1 VHTTLTSF
9 LLADQTP
16 HFCLI
21 KSECPYQS
29 SVQAFMISGQ
39 DQPGAHTM
47 LLTVWTRAL
56 SQRGLL
62 VAATLMLA
70 CQGDAASDPEND
82 VATLGSMDEQY
93 AWVGDLGDRD
103 ALPGKPLY
111 IEHCAG
117 CHEAQVYKAPHTT
130 WLELMSPQVLYRS
143 ITEGIMQSQ
152 AAHLSDGDKQHIVE
166 YITQMRLGDPNAR
179 PDVAWCEGSA
189 AEFTALNETHLTG
202 WGYDTRRYVSPEAAG
217 FDRSEIRNLEL
228 KWSFGFPASTRA
240 RSQPTIAMGAVF
252 VGSQDGTVYAFDLET
267 GCVRWQFAARAEVR
281 TGITLGKRGPEGIP
295 TAYFGDIIA
304 NLYALDA
311 TTGELVWQTS
321 PDEHHSATL
330 TGTPAFANGNLYVP
344 VSSLEVVTAA
354 NPEYACCTFRG
365 HVMAVN
371 GDDGAVLWDSYAIP
385 DAPISTENTKAGTK
399 IFGPSGAPVWTSPTI
414 DAERNLLIFGTGENY
429 SSPADKNSD
438 AVIAVRLDTGER
450 IWSRQT
456 FPDDAWN
463 VACMMVDNPNCP
475 EEDGPDYDQ
484 ASSPLLVD
492 IDADT
497 TLVVAG
503 QKDGRVFALDW
514 ETGQNKLWE
523 VKLGRGSIQGGV
535 HFGMAA
541 SGSTVFVPINDMNDT
556 RNGEWLDPA
565 TARPGLSAV
574 DANTGNV
581 LWSRVQENVCGEGR
595 PFCDPGIS
603 AAITATDGAVI
614 AGHLDGII
622 RIYDSQSG
630 DIIWSYNTTTPVTG
644 TNGVTAKGGGMSG
657 SGPAIAAGH
666 MVINSGYGLYNH
678 EAGNAL
684 LVFAPRSEGAM
695 SEGQPD

>member
-1 VHTTLTSF
+1 MLFTMIKKACTLLYST
-9 LLADQTP
+9 L
-16 HFCLI
+16 
-21 KSECPYQS
+21 
-29 SVQAFMISGQ
+29 
-39 DQPGAHTM
+39 
-47 LLTVWTRAL
+47 RAL
-56 SQRGLL
+56 AL
-62 VAATLMLA
+62 VYMATAIIGPNTAAANATS
-70 CQGDAASDPEND
+70 AAPSSEGAEP
-82 VATLGSMDEQY
+82 AALGSMDEQY

-103 ALPGKPLY
+103 ALPGKALY
-111 IEHCAG
+111 SQHCAG

-152 AAHLSDGDKQHIVE
+152 AAHLSGDEKQHIVE
-166 YITQMRLGDPNAR
+166 YITQMRLDDPNAV
-179 PDVAWCEGSA
+179 PKVAWCEGA
-189 AEFTALNETHLTG
+189 AKDFTALDEDHLTG
-202 WGYDTRRYVSPEAAG
+202 WGRDTRRYVSSELAG
-217 FDRSEIRNLEL
+217 FDRGQITDLEL

-267 GCVRWQFAARAEVR
+267 GCVRWRFAARAEVR
-281 TGITLGKRGPEGIP
+281 TGITLGSRGPEGIP

-321 PDEHHSATL
+321 PDDHHSATL

-371 GDDGAVLWDSYAIP
+371 GDDGAILWDSYAIP
-385 DAPISTENTKAGTK
+385 NAPISIEDTKAGTK
-399 IFGPSGAPVWTSPTI
+399 IFAPSGAPVWTSPTI

-456 FPDDAWN
+456 FPEDAWN

-492 IDADT
+492 IGDGKT
-497 TLVVAG
+497 VVVAG

-514 ETGQNKLWE
+514 QTGTKKLWE
-523 VKLGRGSIQGGV
+523 VRLGRGSIQGGV

-541 SGSTVFVPINDMNDT
+541 DGATVYVPINDMNDT
-556 RNGEWLDPA
+556 RNGEWLDPK
-565 TARPGLSAV
+565 TARPGVSAV
-574 DANTGNV
+574 DAATGEV
-581 LWSRVQENVCGEGR
+581 LWSHLQKNVCGEGR
-595 PFCDPGIS
+595 PFCDPGVS
-603 AAITATDGAVI
+603 AAITATDRAVI

-622 RIYDSQSG
+622 RIYDSASG
-630 DIIWSYNTTTPVTG
+630 EIIWTYDTTVPVTG

-657 SGPAIAAGH
+657 SGPALGAGH

-684 LVFAPRSEGAM
+684 LVFAPRSEGAI
-695 SEGQPD
+695 SER

>member
-1 VHTTLTSF
+1 MILNMGNRLSAGAVVLALAVLVGCQTEEETTSAA
-9 LLADQTP
+9 AD
-16 HFCLI
+16 
-21 KSECPYQS
+21 
-29 SVQAFMISGQ
+29 
-39 DQPGAHTM
+39 
-47 LLTVWTRAL
+47 
-56 SQRGLL
+56 
-62 VAATLMLA
+62 
-70 CQGDAASDPEND
+70 ASAEAEP
-82 VATLGSMDEQY
+82 ATLGSMDEQY

-166 YITQMRLGDPNAR
+166 YITQMRLGDPDAG
-179 PDVAWCEGSA
+179 PEVAWCDASA
-189 AEFTALNETHLTG
+189 SIFTSLDESQLTG
-202 WGYDTRRYVSPEAAG
+202 WGHDTRRYVSSEAAG
-217 FDRSEIRNLEL
+217 FDRSQIGDLEL

-267 GCVRWQFAARAEVR
+267 GCVRWTYAARAEVR
-281 TGITLGKRGPEGIP
+281 TGITLGKRGPDGAA

-304 NLYALDA
+304 NLYAVDA

-330 TGTPAFANGNLYVP
+330 TGTPAYAAGKLYVP

-365 HVMAVN
+365 HVMAV
-371 GDDGAVLWDSYAIP
+371 DAADGSVIWDSYAIP
-385 DAPISTENTKAGTK
+385 DPPASVGTTSVGTDML
-399 IFGPSGAPVWTSPTI
+399 GPSGAPVWTSPTV
-414 DAERNLLIFGTGENY
+414 DVAKNLLIFGTGENY
-429 SSPADKNSD
+429 SSPADTNSD
-438 AVIAVRLDTGER
+438 AVIAVALDTGER
-450 IWSRQT
+450 LWSRQT
-456 FPDDAWN
+456 FPGDAWN
-463 VACMMVDNPNCP
+463 VACMMADNPNCP

-492 IDADT
+492 IGEGK

-541 SGSTVFVPINDMNDT
+541 DGTTVYVPINDMNDT
-556 RNGEWLDPA
+556 RNGEWLDPEL
-565 TARPGLSAV
+565 ARPGVSAV
-574 DANTGNV
+574 DAVTGEV
-581 LWSRVQENVCGEGR
+581 LWSHVQENVCGEGR
-595 PFCDPGIS
+595 PS
-603 AAITATDGAVI
+603 ATLGSRPPLRPPMARSLQVTSMGLSASMTGTAA
-614 AGHLDGII
+614 
-622 RIYDSQSG
+622 RSSG
-630 DIIWSYNTTTPVTG
+630 LTTP
-644 TNGVTAKGGGMSG
+644 
-657 SGPAIAAGH
+657 PH
-666 MVINSGYGLYNH
+666 
-678 EAGNAL
+678 
-684 LVFAPRSEGAM
+684 R
-695 SEGQPD
+695 

>member
-1 VHTTLTSF
+1 MILNMGNRLGAGTVILALAVLVGCQTEEETTSAA
-9 LLADQTP
+9 AD
-16 HFCLI
+16 
-21 KSECPYQS
+21 
-29 SVQAFMISGQ
+29 
-39 DQPGAHTM
+39 
-47 LLTVWTRAL
+47 
-56 SQRGLL
+56 
-62 VAATLMLA
+62 
-70 CQGDAASDPEND
+70 ASAEAEL
-82 VATLGSMDEQY
+82 ATLGSMDEQY

-166 YITQMRLGDPNAR
+166 YITQMRLGDPDAG
-179 PDVAWCEGSA
+179 PEVAWCDASA
-189 AEFTALNETHLTG
+189 SIFTSLDESQLTG
-202 WGYDTRRYVSPEAAG
+202 WGHDTRRYVSSEAAG
-217 FDRSEIRNLEL
+217 IDRSQIGDLEL

-267 GCVRWQFAARAEVR
+267 GCVRWTYAARAEVR
-281 TGITLGKRGPEGIP
+281 TGITLGKRGPNGAA

-304 NLYALDA
+304 NLYAVDA

-330 TGTPAFANGNLYVP
+330 TGTPAYAAGKLYVP

-354 NPEYACCTFRG
+354 NPEYACCSFRG
-365 HVMAVN
+365 HVMAV
-371 GDDGAVLWDSYAIP
+371 DAADGSVIWDSYAIP
-385 DAPISTENTKAGTK
+385 DPPASVGTTSVGTDMM
-399 IFGPSGAPVWTSPTI
+399 GPSGAPVWTSPTV
-414 DAERNLLIFGTGENY
+414 DVAKNLLIFGTGENY
-429 SSPADKNSD
+429 SSPADTNSD
-438 AVIAVRLDTGER
+438 AVIAVALDTGER
-450 IWSRQT
+450 LWSRQT
-456 FPDDAWN
+456 FPGDAWN
-463 VACMMVDNPNCP
+463 VACMMADNPNCP

-492 IDADT
+492 VGEGKT
-497 TLVVAG
+497 VVVAG

-541 SGSTVFVPINDMNDT
+541 DGTTVYVPINDMNDT
-556 RNGEWLDPA
+556 RNGEWLDPEL
-565 TARPGLSAV
+565 ARPGVSAV
-574 DANTGNV
+574 DAVTGEV
-581 LWSRVQENVCGEGR
+581 LWSHVQENVCGEGR
-595 PFCDPGIS
+595 PFCDPGVS
-603 AAITATDGAVI
+603 AAITATDSAVI

-622 RIYDSQSG
+622 RIYDRDSG
-630 DIIWSYNTTTPVTG
+630 EIIWSYNTTTPVTG
-644 TNGVTAKGGGMSG
+644 TNGVIAQGGGMSG
-657 SGPAIAAGH
+657 SGPALGAGH

-684 LVFAPRSEGAM
+684 LVFAPKASGSVSAR
-695 SEGQPD
+695 

>member
-1 VHTTLTSF
+1 MRVGGIHEANEVKMLFTMIKKACTLLYST
-9 LLADQTP
+9 L
-16 HFCLI
+16 
-21 KSECPYQS
+21 
-29 SVQAFMISGQ
+29 
-39 DQPGAHTM
+39 
-47 LLTVWTRAL
+47 RAL
-56 SQRGLL
+56 AL
-62 VAATLMLA
+62 VYMATAIIGPNTAAANATS
-70 CQGDAASDPEND
+70 AAPSSEGAEP
-82 VATLGSMDEQY
+82 AALGSMDEQY

-103 ALPGKPLY
+103 ALPGKALY
-111 IEHCAG
+111 SQHCAG

-152 AAHLSDGDKQHIVE
+152 AAHLSGDEKQHIVE
-166 YITQMRLGDPNAR
+166 YITQMRLDDPNAV
-179 PDVAWCEGSA
+179 PKVAWCEGA
-189 AEFTALNETHLTG
+189 AEDFTALDEDHLTG
-202 WGYDTRRYVSPEAAG
+202 WGRDTRRYVSSELAG
-217 FDRSEIRNLEL
+217 FDRGQITDLEL

-267 GCVRWQFAARAEVR
+267 GCVRWRFAARAEVR
-281 TGITLGKRGPEGIP
+281 TGITLGSRGPEGIP

-321 PDEHHSATL
+321 PDDHHSATL

-371 GDDGAVLWDSYAIP
+371 GEDGAVLWDSYAIP
-385 DAPISTENTKAGTK
+385 NAPISVEDTKAGTK
-399 IFGPSGAPVWTSPTI
+399 IFAPSGAPVWTSPTI

-456 FPDDAWN
+456 FPEDAWN

-492 IDADT
+492 IGDGKT
-497 TLVVAG
+497 VVVAG

-514 ETGQNKLWE
+514 QTGTKKLWE
-523 VKLGRGSIQGGV
+523 VRLGRGSIQGGV

-541 SGSTVFVPINDMNDT
+541 DGATVYVPINDMNDT
-556 RNGEWLDPA
+556 RNGEWLDPK
-565 TARPGLSAV
+565 TARPGVSAV
-574 DANTGNV
+574 DAATGEV
-581 LWSRVQENVCGEGR
+581 LWSHLQKNVCGEGR
-595 PFCDPGIS
+595 PFCDPGVS
-603 AAITATDGAVI
+603 AAITATDRAVI

-622 RIYDSQSG
+622 RIYDSASG
-630 DIIWSYNTTTPVTG
+630 EIIWTYDTTVPVTG

-657 SGPAIAAGH
+657 SGPALGAGH

-684 LVFAPRSEGAM
+684 LVFAPRSEGAI
-695 SEGQPD
+695 SER

>member
-1 VHTTLTSF
+1 
-9 LLADQTP
+9 
-16 HFCLI
+16 
-21 KSECPYQS
+21 
-29 SVQAFMISGQ
+29 MIIEMGK
-39 DQPGAHTM
+39 
-47 LLTVWTRAL
+47 R
-56 SQRGLL
+56 L
-62 VAATLMLA
+62 VAGAGIITLVTLMGCGA
-70 CQGDAASDPEND
+70 KQDAASSAD
-82 VATLGSMDEQY
+82 VSSTEAEPATLGSMDEQY

-103 ALPGKPLY
+103 ALPGKQLY
-111 IEHCAG
+111 IENCAG

-166 YITQMRLGDPNAR
+166 YITQMRLGDPNAG
-179 PDVAWCEGSA
+179 PEVAWCEDA
-189 AEFTALNETHLTG
+189 ASEFTELDESQLSG
-202 WGYDTRRYVSPEAAG
+202 WGHDTRRYVSSEVAG
-217 FDRSEIRNLEL
+217 FDRSQISDLEL

-267 GCVRWQFAARAEVR
+267 GCVRWTYAARAEVR
-281 TGITLGKRGPEGIP
+281 TGITLGKRGPEGTP

-304 NLYALDA
+304 NLYAVDA
-311 TTGELVWQTS
+311 NTGELIWQAS

-354 NPEYACCTFRG
+354 NPDYACCTFRG
-365 HVMAVN
+365 HVMAV
-371 GDDGAVLWDSYAIP
+371 DGNDGSMLWDSYAIP
-385 DAPISTENTKAGTK
+385 DAPSSVGTTSVGTDMM
-399 IFGPSGAPVWTSPTI
+399 GPSGAPVWTSPTI
-414 DAERNLLIFGTGENY
+414 DVEKNLLIFGTGENY
-429 SSPADKNSD
+429 SSPADANSD
-438 AVIAVRLDTGER
+438 AVIAVALDSGER
-450 IWSRQT
+450 LWSRQT
-456 FPDDAWN
+456 FPGDAWN
-463 VACMMVDNPNCP
+463 VACMMADNPNCP

-492 IDADT
+492 IGEGKT
-497 TLVVAG
+497 VVVAG

-514 ETGQNKLWE
+514 ETGQSKLWE

-541 SGSTVFVPINDMNDT
+541 DGTTVYVPINDMNDT
-556 RNGEWLDPA
+556 RNGEWLDPE
-565 TARPGLSAV
+565 TARPGVSAV
-574 DANTGNV
+574 DAATGEV
-581 LWSRVQENVCGEGR
+581 LWSHVQNNVCGEGR
-595 PFCDPGIS
+595 PFCDPGVS

-614 AGHLDGII
+614 AGHLDGVI
-622 RIYDSQSG
+622 RIYDGPTG
-630 DIIWSYNTTTPVTG
+630 DIIWSYDTTNPVEG

-657 SGPAIAAGH
+657 SGPALGAGH

-684 LVFAPRSEGAM
+684 LVFAPKSSGTVSAR
-695 SEGQPD
+695 

>member
-1 VHTTLTSF
+1 MILEMGNRLGAGAVVLALAVLVGCQTEEETTSAA
-9 LLADQTP
+9 AD
-16 HFCLI
+16 
-21 KSECPYQS
+21 
-29 SVQAFMISGQ
+29 
-39 DQPGAHTM
+39 
-47 LLTVWTRAL
+47 
-56 SQRGLL
+56 
-62 VAATLMLA
+62 
-70 CQGDAASDPEND
+70 ASAEAEPD
-82 VATLGSMDEQY
+82 TLGSMDEQY

-166 YITQMRLGDPNAR
+166 YITQMRLGDPDAG
-179 PDVAWCEGSA
+179 PEVAWCDASA
-189 AEFTALNETHLTG
+189 SIFTSLDESQLTG
-202 WGYDTRRYVSPEAAG
+202 WGHDTRRYVSSEAAG
-217 FDRSEIRNLEL
+217 FDRSQVSALEL

-240 RSQPTIAMGAVF
+240 RSQPTIGMGAVF

-267 GCVRWQFAARAEVR
+267 GCVRWTYAARAEVR
-281 TGITLGKRGPEGIP
+281 TGITLGKRGPDGAA

-304 NLYALDA
+304 NLYAVDA

-330 TGTPAFANGNLYVP
+330 TGTPAYAAGKLYVP

-365 HVMAVN
+365 HVMAV
-371 GDDGAVLWDSYAIP
+371 DAADGSVIWDSYAIP
-385 DAPISTENTKAGTK
+385 DPPASVGTTSVGTDML
-399 IFGPSGAPVWTSPTI
+399 GPSGAPVWTSPTV
-414 DAERNLLIFGTGENY
+414 DVAKNLLIFGTGENY
-429 SSPADKNSD
+429 SSPADTNSD
-438 AVIAVRLDTGER
+438 AVIAVALDTGER
-450 IWSRQT
+450 LWSRQT
-456 FPDDAWN
+456 FPGDAWN
-463 VACMMVDNPNCP
+463 VACMMADNPNCP

-492 IDADT
+492 IGEGKT
-497 TLVVAG
+497 VVVAG

-514 ETGQNKLWE
+514 ETGENKLWE

-541 SGSTVFVPINDMNDT
+541 DGTTVYVPINDMNDT
-556 RNGEWLDPA
+556 RNGEWLDPEL
-565 TARPGLSAV
+565 ARPGVSAV
-574 DANTGNV
+574 NAVTGEV
-581 LWSRVQENVCGEGR
+581 LWSHVQENVCGEGR
-595 PFCDPGIS
+595 PFCDPGVS

-622 RIYDSQSG
+622 RIYDRDSG
-630 DIIWSYNTTTPVTG
+630 EIIWSYNTTTPVTG
-644 TNGVTAKGGGMSG
+644 TNGVIARGGGMSG
-657 SGPAIAAGH
+657 SGPALGAGH

-684 LVFAPRSEGAM
+684 LVFAPKASGSVSAR
-695 SEGQPD
+695 

>member
-1 VHTTLTSF
+1 MILDMGNRFGAGAVVLALAFLVGCQTEEETTSAA
-9 LLADQTP
+9 AD
-16 HFCLI
+16 
-21 KSECPYQS
+21 
-29 SVQAFMISGQ
+29 
-39 DQPGAHTM
+39 
-47 LLTVWTRAL
+47 
-56 SQRGLL
+56 
-62 VAATLMLA
+62 
-70 CQGDAASDPEND
+70 ASAEAEPN
-82 VATLGSMDEQY
+82 TLGSMDEQY

-166 YITQMRLGDPNAR
+166 YITQMRLGDPDAG
-179 PDVAWCEGSA
+179 PEVAWCDASA
-189 AEFTALNETHLTG
+189 SIFTSLDESQLTG
-202 WGYDTRRYVSPEAAG
+202 WGHDTRRYVSSEAAG
-217 FDRSEIRNLEL
+217 FDRSQVSDLEL
-228 KWSFGFPASTRA
+228 KWSFGFPASTCA

-267 GCVRWQFAARAEVR
+267 GCVRWTYAARAEVR
-281 TGITLGKRGPEGIP
+281 TGITLGKRGPDGAA

-304 NLYALDA
+304 NLYAVDA

-330 TGTPAFANGNLYVP
+330 TGTPAYAAGKLYVP

-365 HVMAVN
+365 HVMAV
-371 GDDGAVLWDSYAIP
+371 DAADGSVIWDSYAIP
-385 DAPISTENTKAGTK
+385 DPPASVGTTSLGTDML
-399 IFGPSGAPVWTSPTI
+399 GPSGAPVWTSPTV
-414 DAERNLLIFGTGENY
+414 DVAKNLLIFGTGENY
-429 SSPADKNSD
+429 SSPADTNSD
-438 AVIAVRLDTGER
+438 AVIAVALDTGER
-450 IWSRQT
+450 LWSRQT
-456 FPDDAWN
+456 FPGDAWN
-463 VACMMVDNPNCP
+463 VACMMADNPNCP

-492 IDADT
+492 IGEGK

-541 SGSTVFVPINDMNDT
+541 DGTTVYVPINDMNDT
-556 RNGEWLDPA
+556 RNGEWLDPEL
-565 TARPGLSAV
+565 ARPGVSAV
-574 DANTGNV
+574 DAVTGEV
-581 LWSRVQENVCGEGR
+581 LWSHVQENVCGEGR
-595 PFCDPGIS
+595 PFCDPGVS

-622 RIYDSQSG
+622 RIYDRDSG
-630 DIIWSYNTTTPVTG
+630 EIIWSYNTTAPVTG
-644 TNGVTAKGGGMSG
+644 TNGVIARGGGMSG
-657 SGPAIAAGH
+657 SGPAMGAGH

-684 LVFAPRSEGAM
+684 LVFAPKASGSVSAR
-695 SEGQPD
+695 

>member
-1 VHTTLTSF
+1 MILDMGNRLGAGAVV
-9 LLADQTP
+9 LALGV
-16 HFCLI
+16 FISC
-21 KSECPYQS
+21 
-29 SVQAFMISGQ
+29 QAKEEST
-39 DQPGAHTM
+39 AVT
-47 LLTVWTRAL
+47 A
-56 SQRGLL
+56 
-62 VAATLMLA
+62 
-70 CQGDAASDPEND
+70 DASAEAEPT
-82 VATLGSMDEQY
+82 TLGSMDEQY

-152 AAHLSDGDKQHIVE
+152 TAHLSDGDKQHIVE
-166 YITQMRLGDPNAR
+166 YITQMRLGDPDAG
-179 PDVAWCEGSA
+179 PKVAWCDASA
-189 AEFTALNETHLTG
+189 SIFTSLDENQLTG
-202 WGYDTRRYVSPEAAG
+202 WGHNTSRYVSSDAAG
-217 FDRSEIRNLEL
+217 FNRSQIADLKL

-267 GCVRWQFAARAEVR
+267 GCVRWTYAARAEVR
-281 TGITLGKRGPEGIP
+281 TGITLGKRGPNGAA

-304 NLYALDA
+304 NLYAVDA

-321 PDEHHSATL
+321 PDQHHSATL
-330 TGTPAFANGNLYVP
+330 TGTPAYAAGKLYVP

-354 NPEYACCTFRG
+354 NPDYACCTFRG
-365 HVMAVN
+365 HVMAVDS
-371 GDDGAVLWDSYAIP
+371 GDGSVIWDSYAIP
-385 DAPISTENTKAGTK
+385 NPPASVGTTSVGTDML
-399 IFGPSGAPVWTSPTI
+399 GPSGAPVWTSPTV
-414 DAERNLLIFGTGENY
+414 DVDKNLLIFGTGENY
-429 SSPADKNSD
+429 SSPADTNSD
-438 AVIAVRLDTGER
+438 AVIAVALDTGER
-450 IWSRQT
+450 LWSRQT
-456 FPDDAWN
+456 FPGDAWN
-463 VACMMVDNPNCP
+463 VACMMADNPNCP

-492 IDADT
+492 IGEGKT
-497 TLVVAG
+497 VVVAG

-541 SGSTVFVPINDMNDT
+541 DGTTVYVPINDMNDT
-556 RNGEWLDPA
+556 RNGEWLDPEL
-565 TARPGLSAV
+565 ARPGVSAV
-574 DANTGNV
+574 NAIPGEV
-581 LWSRVQENVCGEGR
+581 LWSHVQENVCGEGR
-595 PFCDPGIS
+595 PFCDPGVS

-622 RIYDSQSG
+622 RIYDRDSG
-630 DIIWSYNTTTPVTG
+630 KIIWSYNTTTPVTG
-644 TNGVTAKGGGMSG
+644 TNGVIAKGGGMSG
-657 SGPAIAAGH
+657 SGPALGAGH

-684 LVFAPRSEGAM
+684 LVFAPKATGSISAR
-695 SEGQPD
+695 

>member
-1 VHTTLTSF
+1 MILDMGNRLGAGAVVLALAILVGCQTEEETTSAAADA
-9 LLADQTP
+9 LAEAEP
-16 HFCLI
+16 
-21 KSECPYQS
+21 
-29 SVQAFMISGQ
+29 
-39 DQPGAHTM
+39 
-47 LLTVWTRAL
+47 
-56 SQRGLL
+56 
-62 VAATLMLA
+62 
-70 CQGDAASDPEND
+70 N
-82 VATLGSMDEQY
+82 TLGSMDEQY

-166 YITQMRLGDPNAR
+166 YITQMRLGDPDAG
-179 PDVAWCEGSA
+179 PEVAWCDASA
-189 AEFTALNETHLTG
+189 SIFTSLDESQLTG
-202 WGYDTRRYVSPEAAG
+202 WGHDTRRYVSSEAAG
-217 FDRSEIRNLEL
+217 FDRSQVSALEL

-240 RSQPTIAMGAVF
+240 RSQPTIGMGAVF

-267 GCVRWQFAARAEVR
+267 GCVRWTYAARAEVR
-281 TGITLGKRGPEGIP
+281 TGITLGKRGPDGAA

-304 NLYALDA
+304 NLYAVDA

-330 TGTPAFANGNLYVP
+330 TGTPAYAAGKLYVP

-365 HVMAVN
+365 HVMAV
-371 GDDGAVLWDSYAIP
+371 DAADGSVIWDSYAIP
-385 DAPISTENTKAGTK
+385 DPPASVGTTSVGTDML
-399 IFGPSGAPVWTSPTI
+399 GPSGAPVWTSPTV
-414 DAERNLLIFGTGENY
+414 DVAKNLLIFGTGENY
-429 SSPADKNSD
+429 SSPADTNSD
-438 AVIAVRLDTGER
+438 AVIAVALDTGER
-450 IWSRQT
+450 LWSRQT
-456 FPDDAWN
+456 FPGDAWN
-463 VACMMVDNPNCP
+463 VACMMADNPNCP

-492 IDADT
+492 IGEGKT
-497 TLVVAG
+497 VVVAG

-514 ETGQNKLWE
+514 ETGENKLWE

-541 SGSTVFVPINDMNDT
+541 DGTTVYVPINDMNDT
-556 RNGEWLDPA
+556 RNGEWLDPEL
-565 TARPGLSAV
+565 ARPGVSAV
-574 DANTGNV
+574 NAVTGEV
-581 LWSRVQENVCGEGR
+581 LWSHVQENVCGEGR
-595 PFCDPGIS
+595 PFCDPGVS

-622 RIYDSQSG
+622 RIYDRDSG
-630 DIIWSYNTTTPVTG
+630 EIIWSYNTTAPVTG
-644 TNGVTAKGGGMSG
+644 TNGVIARGGGMSG
-657 SGPAIAAGH
+657 SGPALGAGH

-684 LVFAPRSEGAM
+684 LVFAPKASGSVSAR
-695 SEGQPD
+695 

>member
-1 VHTTLTSF
+1 MILDMGNRLGAGAVVLALAVLVGCQTEEETTSAA
-9 LLADQTP
+9 AD
-16 HFCLI
+16 
-21 KSECPYQS
+21 
-29 SVQAFMISGQ
+29 
-39 DQPGAHTM
+39 
-47 LLTVWTRAL
+47 
-56 SQRGLL
+56 
-62 VAATLMLA
+62 
-70 CQGDAASDPEND
+70 ASAEAEPN
-82 VATLGSMDEQY
+82 TLGSMDEQY

-152 AAHLSDGDKQHIVE
+152 AAHLSDGDRQHIVE
-166 YITQMRLGDPNAR
+166 YITQMRLGDPDAG
-179 PDVAWCEGSA
+179 PEVAWCDASA
-189 AEFTALNETHLTG
+189 SIFTSLDESQLTG
-202 WGYDTRRYVSPEAAG
+202 WGHDTRRYVSSEAAG
-217 FDRSEIRNLEL
+217 FDRSQVSDLEL

-240 RSQPTIAMGAVF
+240 RSQPTIGMGAVF

-267 GCVRWQFAARAEVR
+267 GCVRWTYAARAEVR
-281 TGITLGKRGPEGIP
+281 TGITLGKRGPGGAA

-304 NLYALDA
+304 NLYAVDA

-330 TGTPAFANGNLYVP
+330 TGTPAYAAGKLYVP

-365 HVMAVN
+365 HVMAV
-371 GDDGAVLWDSYAIP
+371 DAADGSVIWDSYAIP
-385 DAPISTENTKAGTK
+385 DPPASVGTTSVGTDML
-399 IFGPSGAPVWTSPTI
+399 GPSGAPVWTSPTV
-414 DAERNLLIFGTGENY
+414 DVAKNLLIFGTGENY
-429 SSPADKNSD
+429 SSPADTNSD
-438 AVIAVRLDTGER
+438 AVIAVALDTGER
-450 IWSRQT
+450 LWSRQT
-456 FPDDAWN
+456 FPGDAWN
-463 VACMMVDNPNCP
+463 VACMMADNPNCP

-492 IDADT
+492 IGEGKT
-497 TLVVAG
+497 VVVAG

-514 ETGQNKLWE
+514 ETGENKLWE

-541 SGSTVFVPINDMNDT
+541 DGTTVYVPINDMNDT
-556 RNGEWLDPA
+556 RNGEWLDPEL
-565 TARPGLSAV
+565 ARPGVSAV
-574 DANTGNV
+574 NAVTGEV
-581 LWSRVQENVCGEGR
+581 LWSHVQENVCGEGR
-595 PFCDPGIS
+595 PFCDPGVS

-622 RIYDSQSG
+622 RIYDRDSG
-630 DIIWSYNTTTPVTG
+630 EIIWSYNTTAPVTG
-644 TNGVTAKGGGMSG
+644 TNGVIARGGGMSG
-657 SGPAIAAGH
+657 SGPALGAGH

-684 LVFAPRSEGAM
+684 LVFAPKASGSVSAR
-695 SEGQPD
+695 